1 MPVWATAAAPPMM
14 NRRFLG
20 LMVPSTR
27 AAPAALGGV
36 KLSRAPIHLGMGTSS
51 PSWGRARHWRTA
63 TRTSRRPRTSLSQ
76 STQAAGSPSWLA
88 LDGPAMASR
97 TAPARAIPTI
107 QPARNAGPLLRAR
120 GVTSI
125 STTATIGSG
134 LMATPTANGSSCP
147 IASPMSPAL
156 RPAPTV
162 GSHPAPGRGG
172 PSSPQAGDFLTDTT
186 TPRWV
191 AGRAPPS
198 AHRLLH
204 QRADPLLVGGGQLR
218 QREGGRPHG
227 AVVEVRVAI
236 EAERRVPL
244 LELRRGCEEA
254 DDLALLGV
262 RRHPVPGLRG
272 EVRRALLDDGVEP
285 LGHGAIGFRQL
296 GDLLEHGLLS
306 GRLVLLRARLRPQL
320 FGALLHR
327 APFLVAEPLARLA
340 GGGLGGLL
348 GGGHRRLPPC
358 RSRWDGPHAK
368 GAAVAPASPN
378 LTDRRLGATGD
389 DQGPRAVRTAGT
401 TSLARR
407 STCAAG
413 SGPTGWRLKA
423 LKPRPASPASCSAT
437 ASAGPATTDG
447 LAPGRSCS
455 STRTPR
461 L

>member
-1 MPVWATAAAPPMM
+1 MTTGAATPMLARTQNTAQAPACWPPGMPVWATAATPPMM
-14 NRRFLG
+14 KRRFLG

-36 KLSRAPIHLGMGTSS
+36 KLSRAPIHLGMGASS

-63 TRTSRRPRTSLSQ
+63 TRTSSSPRTSLSQ

-120 GVTSI
+120 GGTSI

-156 RPAPTV
+156 RPACAVAITLPWGGMGRPHPGRV
-162 GSHPAPGRGG
+162 IPGPAPRRVEGG
-172 PSSPQAGDFLTDTT
+172 
-186 TPRWV
+186 
-191 AGRAPPS
+191 APPS
-198 AHRLLH
+198 AHRFLH
-204 QRADPLLVGGGQLR
+204 QRADLLLVVGGQLR
-218 QREGGRPHG
+218 HGEGGRPNG
-227 AVVEVRVAI
+227 AVVQVRVAV
-236 EAERRVPL
+236 EAQRRVPL

-262 RRHPVPGLRG
+262 RGHPVPGLRG
-272 EVRRALLDDGVEP
+272 QDRRALLDDGVEP
-285 LGHGAIGFRQL
+285 LGHGAIGFRHL

-327 APFLVAEPLARLA
+327 APFLVAEPLAGLA
-340 GGGLGGLL
+340 GRGGALGGLL
-348 GGGHRRLPPC
+348 GGGHRRFPPLPVV
-358 RSRWDGPHAK
+358 DGTALMLRGP
-368 GAAVAPASPN
+368 PR
-378 LTDRRLGATGD
+378 RRLL
-389 DQGPRAVRTAGT
+389 RT
-401 TSLARR
+401 
-407 STCAAG
+407 
-413 SGPTGWRLKA
+413 
-423 LKPRPASPASCSAT
+423 
-437 ASAGPATTDG
+437 
-447 LAPGRSCS
+447 
-455 STRTPR
+455 
-461 L
+461 